1 MQFRGRRP
9 LTEYAESTTEFREK
23 SGSRSRMKRAS
34 LPDGAGPQPTDAD
47 ASTVD
52 RLLTEE
58 ESSALAAKSRLAL
71 EEALRRERSLLRTII
86 ESLPAHIYAKD
97 RESRFIAC
105 NETVALCMGTTPRG
119 AIGKTDFDFY
129 PPEMAAGFF
138 ADEQALIRS
147 GQPLIECEER
157 VLDQTTGIERYFA
170 TSKVPFR
177 DDDGNIIGIIGI
189 GRDITERKRADERI
203 RFLASHDSLTEL
215 LNRATFSEALTA
227 AISDAHMRGSRF
239 AILFVD
245 LDHFKSINDSLGH
258 DAGDS
263 LLKQAAAHLRASVR
277 AGDVAARLGGDEF
290 VLLCKDPADLDDIE
304 SLASR
309 VLQAAVRPVTLLGEE
324 RRVSASIGVAV
335 YPDDG
340 DTERV
345 LMRSADTA
353 MYAAKQEGRN
363 TYRLVSR
370 RPHRGSQEP

>member
-1 MQFRGRRP
+1 
-9 LTEYAESTTEFREK
+9 
-23 SGSRSRMKRAS
+23 MKRARLIDS
-34 LPDGAGPQPTDAD
+34 AGPHPTGPD

-52 RLLTEE
+52 RLLSAE

-97 RESRFIAC
+97 RDSRFIAC
-105 NETVALCMGTTPRG
+105 NATVAQCMGTTPLE

-157 VLDQTTGIERYFA
+157 VLDQTTGAERYFA

-177 DDDGNIIGIIGI
+177 DEDGNIIGIIGI

-227 AISDAHMRGSRF
+227 AIARMRGGRF

-245 LDHFKSINDSLGH
+245 LDNFKSINDSLGH

-277 AGDVAARLGGDEF
+277 DGDVAARLGGDEF
-290 VLLCKDPADLDDIE
+290 VLLCKDPADLDDVE

-309 VLQAAVRPVTLLGEE
+309 VLQAAVRPVTLLGKE

-363 TYRLVSR
+363 TYRLFSR
-370 RPHRGSQEP
+370 RGHRGSQEP

>member
-1 MQFRGRRP
+1 
-9 LTEYAESTTEFREK
+9 
-23 SGSRSRMKRAS
+23 MKRAS
-34 LPDGAGPQPTDAD
+34 LPDGAGPHPTDPD

-52 RLLTEE
+52 RLLSAQ
-58 ESSALAAKSRLAL
+58 ESGALAAKSRLAL

-105 NETVALCMGTTPRG
+105 NETVAQCMGTTPLE

-157 VLDQTTGIERYFA
+157 VLDQTTGAERYFA

-215 LNRATFSEALTA
+215 LNRATFNEALAA
-227 AISDAHMRGSRF
+227 AICDAGARGGRF

-245 LDHFKSINDSLGH
+245 LDHFKFINDSLGH

-263 LLKQAAAHLRASVR
+263 LLKQTAAHLRASVR
-277 AGDVAARLGGDEF
+277 AGDVVARLGGDEF

-309 VLQAAVRPVTLLGEE
+309 VLQAAIRPVTLLGEE

-345 LMRSADTA
+345 LMKSADTA
-353 MYAAKQEGRN
+353 MYTAKQEGKN
-363 TYRLVSR
+363 TYRLFSGPR
-370 RPHRGSQEP
+370 NRDSQELCSRSRD